1 MLSSG
6 CGENSE
12 GLNYTAMD
20 ARNLANNRL
29 AKIRNCSLNSEP
41 EHHVFRAQVVTQLV
55 EALR

>member
-6 CGENSE
+6 CGKNSE
-12 GLNYTAMD
+12 GLNYTALE

-29 AKIRNCSLNSEP
+29 VKIRNCNLNLEQVP
-41 EHHVFRAQVVTQLV
+41 HAFRAQVVAQLV